1 MGSCRWRKET
11 VTSGCGYIRRS
22 RTAIS
27 VEILKAALEGAK
39 KTHIVYSA
47 NLNFDMV
54 NRYLEML
61 EEKGLLEH
69 KGNLYITTAKGKEFQ
84 EIAKELGL

>member
-1 MGSCRWRKET
+1 M
-11 VTSGCGYIRRS
+11 RRS

-27 VEILKAALEGAK
+27 VEILKAAMDGAK

-54 NRYLEML
+54 NRYLVML
-61 EEKGLLEH
+61 EEKGLIEH
-69 KGNLYITTAKGKEFQ
+69 KGNIYLTTAKGNEFQ
-84 EIAKELGL
+84 VIANELGL